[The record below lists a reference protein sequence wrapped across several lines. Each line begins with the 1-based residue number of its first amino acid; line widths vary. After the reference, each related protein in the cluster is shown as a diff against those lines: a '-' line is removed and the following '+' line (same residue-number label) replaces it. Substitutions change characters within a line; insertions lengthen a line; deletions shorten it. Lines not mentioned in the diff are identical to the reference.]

1 MAAQGCADVYH
12 LTDRHAPGRQ
22 EDPRP
27 ADSLASDASLERL
40 HVVTWLSDT
49 LALSEV
55 AAKLVLSAAL
65 VAALALVWASAV
77 RIIGRRLDDN
87 PTAAYHARRA
97 TTYAVVVLGLLSLVG
112 FWIGAVRNLG
122 TFLGLAAVGIAIA
135 LADPLK
141 NIAGWFYIL
150 LRRPYR
156 VDDRVEIDGIAG
168 DIIDIRMFHT
178 TLLEIGNWVEAD
190 QSTGRLVH
198 VPNGKV
204 LSTSVFNATEGFGY
218 LWHEVAV
225 PITFESDWKR
235 AEQLVLEVLDA
246 FGDHTADAAA
256 ARIRQASRAYK
267 IRYTHLTPTVYVSVR
282 NNGVL
287 LTGRLLVETRRR
299 RAADQQVWRGI
310 LDAFAAEPSINF
322 AYPTTRTY
330 LAEPIRVDGGGN
342 PAATATQDLEPTGI
356 G

>member
-1 MAAQGCADVYH
+1 M
-12 LTDRHAPGRQ
+12 
-22 EDPRP
+22 
-27 ADSLASDASLERL
+27 
-40 HVVTWLSDT
+40 VTWLSDT
-49 LALSEV
+49 LALSELV
-55 AAKLVLSAAL
+55 AKLVLSAAL
-65 VAALALVWASAV
+65 IAALVVLWGIVV
-77 RIIGRRLDDN
+77 RVISRQLDDN
-87 PTAAYHARRA
+87 PTAVYHARRA
-97 TTYAVVVLGLLSLVG
+97 TTYTLVALGVLSLLG

-141 NIAGWFYIL
+141 NIAGWFYLL

-204 LSTSVFNATEGFGY
+204 LSTSVYNATEGFGY

-225 PITFESDWKR
+225 SITFESDWKR
-235 AEQLVLEVLDA
+235 AEQLVLGVLDTI
-246 FGDHTADAAA
+246 GDHTADEAA
-256 ARIRQASRAYK
+256 ARIRRASRAYK

-310 LDAFAAEPSINF
+310 LDAFAAEPTVHF

-330 LAEPIRVDGGGN
+330 LSEPIRLQDGGT
-342 PAATATQDLEPTGI
+342 PARSTRQDLNPSGI